1 MTKDKILAMEAGRE
15 LDALVAK
22 SLGYQVFE
30 RYSNLYVATDEAAFE
45 QGMTHGL
52 FMENITDRDNIRLC
66 WRLEHYSTRAGSALE
81 EVVEKMTAEGH
92 GYFELRKDFG
102 GWWNAAFSIV
112 LSNDDERRQLGYGNW
127 KYESDGN
134 TAPLA
139 ICRAALLVEA
149 E

>member
-1 MTKDKILAMEAGRE
+1 MTREEILALEAGKE

-22 SLGYQVFE
+22 SLGYQVFD
-30 RYSNLYVATDEAAFE
+30 RYGDLYVATDEAAFE

-52 FMENITDRDNIRLC
+52 FMETIGDRDNIRLC
-66 WRLEHYSTRAGSALE
+66 WRLEHYSTRIDPALE
-81 EVVEKMTAEGH
+81 AVEKITAEGH
-92 GYFELRKDFG
+92 GYFELHRDFG

-112 LSNDDERRQLGYGNW
+112 LSNDDKRRALGYGNW

-134 TAPLA
+134 IAPLA
-139 ICRAALLVEA
+139 ISRAILLLEA